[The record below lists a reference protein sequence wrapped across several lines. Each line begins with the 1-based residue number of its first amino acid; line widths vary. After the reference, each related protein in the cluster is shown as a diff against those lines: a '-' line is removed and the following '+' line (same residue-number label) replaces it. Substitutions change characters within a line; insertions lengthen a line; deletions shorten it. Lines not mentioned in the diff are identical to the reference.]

1 MSRCSSWNP
10 ASARQAVHLGPSLCL
25 PLCSPIRPREQV
37 KGTDSPAPPLDT
49 YIQQPIVGP
58 RNLHFNKEPTA
69 CVYLPVRAEVRR
81 MERSKGSIITRISA
95 QEGSLRGQQGPVG
108 TGHRD

>member
-1 MSRCSSWNP
+1 M
-10 ASARQAVHLGPSLCL
+10 
-25 PLCSPIRPREQV
+25 
-37 KGTDSPAPPLDT
+37 
-49 YIQQPIVGP
+49 GP

-95 QEGSLRGQQGPVG
+95 QEAVSGDSRVLWGQDTRTRVEGLWPLTYPGQILPP
-108 TGHRD
+108 